1 MATYVLIHGAGSGS
15 WDWHRVAPLLRALG
29 HDVVAPDLPCDDDG
43 AGLREYGDAVVEAI
57 GGRKDLVVVAHSLG
71 GFTAPLVAARLPVDL
86 LVLVTAMV
94 PLPGESPGEW
104 WEATGQPEAVARQDE
119 REGRPAG
126 APFDPLVTFLHD
138 VEPEIAAEA
147 VRRERGQS
155 GTPFGKP
162 WPLDAW
168 PETPT
173 AFVLCRQDRF
183 FPADFMRAVV
193 TARLGITPEE
203 IDSGHM
209 PALSSPG
216 TLVEVIEARRRA
228 LT

>member
-15 WDWHRVAPLLRALG
+15 WDWHRVAPLLRARG

-43 AGLREYGDAVVEAI
+43 AGLREYSDVVVEAI
-57 GGRKDLVVVAHSLG
+57 GDRKDLVVVAHSLG

-104 WEATGQPEAVARQDE
+104 WEATGQPEARERQDE
-119 REGRPAG
+119 REGRAPG

-168 PETPT
+168 PGTPT

-183 FPADFMRAVV
+183 FPADFMRTVV
-193 TARLGITPEE
+193 TTRLGITPEE

-209 PALSSPG
+209 PALSSPE
-216 TLVEVIEARRRA
+216 TLVDVVEARRRD